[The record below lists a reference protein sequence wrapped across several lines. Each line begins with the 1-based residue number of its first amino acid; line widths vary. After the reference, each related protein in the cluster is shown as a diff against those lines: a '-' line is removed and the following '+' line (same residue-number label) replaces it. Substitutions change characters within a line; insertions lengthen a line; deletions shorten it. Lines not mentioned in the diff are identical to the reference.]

1 MSSIRIT
8 TDQAKIGMVSANNIY
23 SKDSQLLI
31 NEGTKLSERSI
42 IRLKLYG
49 IKELEV
55 LIHNDFATSDTE
67 EVEEMQ
73 DQNSTDFESNYYES
87 DYFGRLRN
95 TKEFRKF
102 KTTIVNSADYMKN
115 YFNRIVQNK
124 EHIDT
129 KALLD
134 EVEIILA
141 ESRNGIH
148 LIEML
153 SCINSYDD
161 STYLHSINVS
171 LICYAIGRWVNL
183 PIDEIRVLALC
194 GLLHDIGKLQIPYS
208 ILLKPSKL
216 TNEEYK
222 KIQEHTIL
230 GYRILE
236 HENIDPR
243 IKTAALMH
251 HEKCDGSGYPSK
263 LKSNQI
269 DIFSKIV
276 AIADVYDA
284 MTSNRVY
291 RGPICP
297 FNVISEFE
305 KDGLIKFDPLSLL
318 TFLENMVNS
327 YINYWVL
334 LSNQEKAEIIMI
346 NKNALSKPVVRT
358 QNENY
363 IDLSREREIKIMAF
377 I

>member
-8 TDQAKIGMVSANNIY
+8 TDQAKIGMIAANNIY
-23 SKDSQLLI
+23 SRDSQLLI
-31 NEGTKLSERSI
+31 NKGTELSERSI

-49 IKELEV
+49 IKELEI
-55 LIHNDFATSDTE
+55 LIHNEFATSETDK
-67 EVEEMQ
+67 VEEMHE
-73 DQNSTDFESNYYES
+73 QNQSDFESNYFET
-87 DYFGRLRN
+87 DYLGRLQG
-95 TKEFRKF
+95 TQEFRKF
-102 KTTIVNSADYMKN
+102 KSAIVNTADYMKN
-115 YFNRIVQNK
+115 YFNRIVQNN
-124 EHIDT
+124 EHINT
-129 KALLD
+129 KVLMD
-134 EVEIILA
+134 ELEIILA
-141 ESRNGIH
+141 ESRNGLH

-153 SCINSYDD
+153 TCINSYDD

-171 LICYAIGRWVNL
+171 LICYAIGRWINL
-183 PIDEIRVLALC
+183 PIDEVRVLALS
-194 GLLHDIGKLQIPYS
+194 GLLHDIGKLRIPS
-208 ILLKPSKL
+208 EILLKPSKL
-216 TNEEYK
+216 TYEEYK
-222 KIQEHTIL
+222 KIQKHTIL
-230 GYRILE
+230 GYQILE
-236 HENIDPR
+236 HEDIDPR
-243 IKTAALMH
+243 IKYAALMH
-251 HEKCDGSGYPSK
+251 HEKCDGSGYPCK

-269 DIFSKIV
+269 ETFAKIV

-284 MTSNRVY
+284 MTSNRIY

-305 KDGLIKFDPLSLL
+305 KDGLVKFDPLSLL